1 MDSIP
6 ENRYYPGIQKTCEGG
21 VHLEGSFGH
30 KPNEG
35 KLIIICHHN
44 TTTRDSEG
52 DLSAEK
58 IATEPSFTKPAKKFL
73 SGDVKS
79 ATGGVYYYRANK
91 DKDGK
96 PPLFYAGKA
105 GNLFSRAGQKVRISD
120 KDFVILVRKSDGL
133 MDENWQTQLEHLMYE
148 DLQTRKKVETVE
160 VENKASVSES
170 LCSDDEKEEIK
181 IFFEAMI
188 ECLENLGAWD

>member
-1 MDSIP
+1 MDSIL
-6 ENRYYPGIQKTCEGG
+6 EHRYYPGIQDTCEGG

-30 KPNEG
+30 EPNEG

-52 DLSAEK
+52 ELSAEK
-58 IATEPSFTKPAKKFL
+58 IATEPSFTKPAEKFL
-73 SGDVKS
+73 NGDVTS

-91 DKDGK
+91 DGK
-96 PPLFYAGKA
+96 PPRFYAGKA

-148 DLQTRKKVETVE
+148 DLLTRKKVGTVG
-160 VENKASVSES
+160 VENKTSISES
-170 LCSDDEKEEIK
+170 LCSDGEKEKIK